1 MPPGWLYGQN
11 DRGLYIV
18 QIWQKEKREGDIR
31 LWRLFAVP

>member
-1 MPPGWLYGQN
+1 MLPGWIYGQA

-18 QIWQKEKREGDIR
+18 QTGQKEKREGDIR